1 MLKGIQEYIN
11 LGGNPK
17 DLFMGENTKELNA
30 LGFQIMLD
38 ANADAIRTNTRK
50 IVKEKL
56 EASEFVE
63 AFFITDTLRHP
74 SIYLSE
80 SGETAAKMCGEQ
92 ELVKKIMEE

>member
-1 MLKGIQEYIN
+1 MKKGIQEYIN

-30 LGFQIMLD
+30 LGFQVMLD
-38 ANADAIRTNTRK
+38 ANADAIRTNTK
-50 IVKEKL
+50 NIVKEKL

-63 AFFITDTLRHP
+63 AFFIMTPARPPH
-74 SIYLSE
+74 IYLSE